1 MGFAAR
7 VTDMHV
13 CPMQIPAAPSPI
25 PHVGGPILPPGNVQV
40 LIGGSPAACVGDNCI
55 CTGGGLTDP
64 IIMGSKTVKIGGK
77 FAARQGD
84 TTSHGGTIQGF
95 CPNVQIGG

>member
-7 VTDMHV
+7 VSDLHT
-13 CPMQIPAAPSPI
+13 CPMQIVATPPI
-25 PHVGGPILPPGNVQV
+25 PHVGGPILPPGKVQV
-40 LIGGSPAACVGDNCI
+40 MIGGFPAACVGDNCI

-64 IIMGSKTVKIGGK
+64 IIKGSATVKIGGK

-84 TTSHGGTIQGF
+84 STSHGGTIQGF
-95 CPNVQIGG
+95 CPTVQIG